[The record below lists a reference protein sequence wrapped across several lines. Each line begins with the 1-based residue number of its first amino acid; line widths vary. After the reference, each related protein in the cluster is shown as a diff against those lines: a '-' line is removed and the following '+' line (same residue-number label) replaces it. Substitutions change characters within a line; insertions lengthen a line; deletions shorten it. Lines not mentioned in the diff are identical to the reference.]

1 MSGDRA
7 KAPTPAAPP
16 ASASPPVGSH
26 AAAPPVGS
34 HAAAPP
40 PGVPAALW
48 SRVAAAAHRLLML
61 DYDGTLA
68 PFQIHTEVARP
79 RPRLLNLVA
88 RIAEAGRESA
98 ADRGAAADRSGAAG
112 GDRAEAPRC
121 LVAIISGRTLPDLE
135 RLVGRHPII
144 LIGEHGWDVHWPGRA
159 AVQHPLPEAA
169 AIGLRRAAA
178 AATDAGFARHLERK
192 RCALIL
198 HTRGLAPSHA
208 EAMARA
214 CASPWALEAA
224 SGDLRLDRIDG
235 GIELRAAAR
244 DKGTAVREL
253 VAAAP
258 RGAAA
263 VCLGDDVSDEDA
275 FREVAPYG
283 FGLRVGPDERPSHA
297 AGRLPT
303 HEDIEVFLAAWL
315 AILRPRPRGR

>member
-1 MSGDRA
+1 VRGDRA
-7 KAPTPAAPP
+7 TAA
-16 ASASPPVGSH
+16 GSQ
-26 AAAPPVGS
+26 AAAPR
-34 HAAAPP
+34 
-40 PGVPAALW
+40 GVPAALW
-48 SRVAAAAHRLLML
+48 SRLADADHSLLML

-68 PFQIHTEVARP
+68 PLQIRAEAARP
-79 RPRLLNLVA
+79 SPSLLNLVA
-88 RIAEAGRESA
+88 RIAAAGRE
-98 ADRGAAADRSGAAG
+98 GAAPTAGAAVGDG
-112 GDRAEAPRC
+112 GQAPRC

-159 AVQHPLPEAA
+159 AVQHPLPEPAA
-169 AIGLRRAAA
+169 AGLRRAAT

-198 HTRGLAPSHA
+198 HTRGLAPQHA

-235 GIELRAAAR
+235 GIELRAAGR
-244 DKGTAVREL
+244 DKGTAVSEL

-258 RGAAA
+258 PGALA

-275 FREVAPYG
+275 FREVAPHG
-283 FGLRVGPDERPSHA
+283 FGLRVGPGERPSHA
-297 AGRLPT
+297 TGRLPT
-303 HEDIEVFLAAWL
+303 HEDIEAFLATWL
-315 AILRPRPRGR
+315 ATLGPRA

>member
-1 MSGDRA
+1 MSGQRA
-7 KAPTPAAPP
+7 KSPAPPSDAARPSDAAPAP
-16 ASASPPVGSH
+16 I
-26 AAAPPVGS
+26 AA
-34 HAAAPP
+34 P

-48 SRVAAAAHRLLML
+48 ERVATAGHRLLML

-68 PFQIHTEVARP
+68 PLQINADAARP

-88 RIAEAGRESA
+88 RIA
-98 ADRGAAADRSGAAG
+98 AAG
-112 GDRAEAPRC
+112 GAAPRS

-135 RLVGRHPII
+135 RLVGRHSVI
-144 LIGEHGWDVHWPGRA
+144 LIGEHGWDVHWPGRPP
-159 AVQHPLPEAA
+159 VRHPLPEPAA
-169 AIGLRRAAA
+169 AGLRRAAA
-178 AATDAGFARHLERK
+178 AAIDAGFARHLERK

-198 HTRGLAPSHA
+198 HTRGLAPNHA

-214 CASPWALEAA
+214 CAAPWAIEAA
-224 SGDLRLDRIDG
+224 AGELRLDRIDG
-235 GIELRAAAR
+235 GVELRAAAR

-258 RGAAA
+258 PGAAA
-263 VCLGDDVSDEDA
+263 VCLGDDISDEDA

-303 HEDIEVFLAAWL
+303 SEDVEAFLAAWL
-315 AILRPRPRGR
+315 ATLRPRA

>member
-1 MSGDRA
+1 MSGQRA
-7 KAPTPAAPP
+7 KSPASPSDAARPSDAAPAP
-16 ASASPPVGSH
+16 I
-26 AAAPPVGS
+26 AA
-34 HAAAPP
+34 P

-48 SRVAAAAHRLLML
+48 ERVATAGHRLLML

-68 PFQIHTEVARP
+68 PLQINADAARP

-88 RIAEAGRESA
+88 RIA
-98 ADRGAAADRSGAAG
+98 AAG
-112 GDRAEAPRC
+112 GAGPAGQAGVGHAGGAVGTGAPTPQPGAAPRS

-135 RLVGRHPII
+135 RLAGRHSVI
-144 LIGEHGWDVHWPGRA
+144 LIGEHGWDVHWPGRPP
-159 AVQHPLPEAA
+159 VRHPLPEPAA
-169 AIGLRRAAA
+169 AGLRRAAA
-178 AATDAGFARHLERK
+178 AAIDAGFARHLERK

-198 HTRGLAPSHA
+198 HTRGLAPNHA

-214 CASPWALEAA
+214 CAAPWAIEAA
-224 SGDLRLDRIDG
+224 AGELRLDRIDG
-235 GIELRAAAR
+235 GVELRAAAR

-258 RGAAA
+258 PGAAA

-275 FREVAPYG
+275 FLAVAAYG

-303 HEDIEVFLAAWL
+303 SEDVEAFLAAWL
-315 AILRPRPRGR
+315 ATLRPRA